1 MKKIALIASK
11 LKVSRSLETD
21 QHYKIED
28 IVSIFIIIFL
38 IIIVMVQIVA
48 RFFFNSPPLWTEE
61 MARYCLVFL
70 TFIGGPITVRNR
82 SNISLDFLF
91 SKLPDQPKRALNVLS
106 LMCELVFYIVG
117 MILAANMANFSRG
130 RFLVSMPFPRSV
142 VYAII
147 AIGICGMGLR
157 CLQHLVKEVAVLF
170 KQKRSR

>member
-1 MKKIALIASK
+1 MKKIALISSK
-11 LKVSRSLETD
+11 LKALEALKTEKR
-21 QHYKIED
+21 YKIED
-28 IVSIFIIIFL
+28 IVSIFIIVFL
-38 IIIVMVQIVA
+38 IIIVTVQIVA

-91 SKLPDQPKRALNVLS
+91 SKLPDQPKRALKVLS
-106 LMCELVFYIVG
+106 LMCELAFYVVG
-117 MILAANMANFSRG
+117 MILAVNMANFSRG

-157 CLQHLVKEVAVLF
+157 CLQHIVNEVAFLF
-170 KQKRSR
+170 K